1 MTNVTPLIVLQP
13 PAFSDPN
20 GGDVLELSVSRP
32 DSSRAQLPSSSL
44 RRLSSLISLRWQ
56 RLPARTVLFLN
67 ATRSLTIHLHLHSH
81 RSVCQRI
88 QYDDC
93 VFLLTWTAKAITCD
107 TSHSY
112 MCCYTFNVC
121 VFLLRVWLH
130 GLQLE
135 QKGSTV
141 SRAPKPRSRVYIT
154 FSGAAEKRL
163 CDCGSGAVICGW
175 CIVHNPGDF
184 FARWLYC
191 LLRVSGFKRPK
202 FEADLSYI
210 TDNVSKCVRKCISK
224 PRSCGFDL

>member
-1 MTNVTPLIVLQP
+1 MPLAPWPFTSTSTHTDLFV
-13 PAFSDPN
+13 
-20 GGDVLELSVSRP
+20 SVSNMMTVCF
-32 DSSRAQLPSSSL
+32 SSREQQKQSRVIQA
-44 RRLSSLISLRWQ
+44 
-56 RLPARTVLFLN
+56 TVICAAILLM
-67 ATRSLTIHLHLHSH
+67 
-81 RSVCQRI
+81 SV
-88 QYDDC
+88 
-93 VFLLTWTAKAITCD
+93 F
-107 TSHSY
+107 
-112 MCCYTFNVC
+112 
-121 VFLLRVWLH
+121 FLLRVWLH